1 MQGYTELLELL
12 RQHREHKGYNLPV
25 DVYGT
30 GEDLEAIKARAEDY
44 QLEVSF
50 KGARDHLDDSI
61 HPYRSSCAFGI
72 IPCNH
77 AITIVVW
84 PHTHG
89 SCIAAYLTLRMTP
102 ACLEEV
108 KHHILNAFMLRF
120 AYVPMPFWQVT

>member
-61 HPYRSSCAFGI
+61 HPYRSSHTFGA

-77 AITIVVW
+77 AIVITLW
-84 PHTHG
+84 PHTPG
-89 SCIAAYLTLRMTP
+89 RYIAPYLTTYATL
-102 ACLEEV
+102 ACLEESN
-108 KHHILNAFMLRF
+108 LTSYECLCAAL
-120 AYVPMPFWQVT
+120 